1 MSNRF
6 TGVLNPVSPLGVC
19 STDVLDSMRKRTR
32 TKNVQDQGI
41 YFLVKG
47 MYVDYVGKTSN
58 LYDRLSKHHRL
69 KYYHKVSFLPVLEK
83 DKLDMLENHYIQ
95 AFQPRL
101 NVKGNR

>member
-6 TGVLNPVSPLGVC
+6 TGVLNPTSPLGIC
-19 STDVLDSMRKRTR
+19 STDVLDSIKKRTR
-32 TKNVQDQGI
+32 TNQVQEQGI
-41 YFLVKG
+41 YFLIKSG
-47 MYVDYVGKTSN
+47 CVDYVGKTSN

-69 KYYHKVSFLPVLEK
+69 KYYHLVSFLPVPETDQLDVLEH
-83 DKLDMLENHYIQ
+83 HYIQ

>member
-6 TGVLNPVSPLGVC
+6 TGVLNPVSPIGIC
-19 STDVLDSMRKRTR
+19 STDVLESMKKRIL
-32 TKNVQDQGI
+32 TKHIQDQGI

-47 MYVDYVGKTSN
+47 CDVDYVGKTAN

-69 KYYHKVSFLPVLEK
+69 KYYHKVSFLPVPEK
-83 DKLDMLENHYIQ
+83 DKLDTLEDHYIR